1 MKKYLFAFWLTLL
14 VGHSA
19 FAQIWQAYKGVWLKG
34 YDNAPQAP
42 IPPSGY
48 SALTY
53 FADSLGTYVYD
64 WDSLAWLRIPG
75 AGGGGSAG
83 LTTAS
88 NGLNVNPAGN
98 VKLGGTLTENTNI
111 VGGGFTLNISSTS
124 GSDNGIFE
132 VRPTQNRSQVSSS
145 SSQVTATMQD
155 DAYSLVMTDN
165 QTYSNTF
172 SISPRLCVYSVPVL
186 LSRMPVRSH

>member
-83 LTTAS
+83 LISAS

-111 VGGGFTLNISSTS
+111 VGGGNTLNITSTS
-124 GSDNGIFE
+124 GSDNGLFE
-132 VRPTQNRSQVSSS
+132 VRPTQIRSQVSSS
-145 SSQVTATMQD
+145 SS
-155 DAYSLVMTDN
+155 
-165 QTYSNTF
+165 
-172 SISPRLCVYSVPVL
+172 
-186 LSRMPVRSH
+186 

>member
-34 YDNAPQAP
+34 YDNATQTP
-42 IPPSGY
+42 IPPTGY

-98 VKLGGTLTENTNI
+98 VKLGGTLTENTNKI
-111 VGGGFTLNISSTS
+111 GRASCRDRESTS
-124 GSDNGIFE
+124 E
-132 VRPTQNRSQVSSS
+132 
-145 SSQVTATMQD
+145 
-155 DAYSLVMTDN
+155 
-165 QTYSNTF
+165 QT
-172 SISPRLCVYSVPVL
+172 
-186 LSRMPVRSH
+186 